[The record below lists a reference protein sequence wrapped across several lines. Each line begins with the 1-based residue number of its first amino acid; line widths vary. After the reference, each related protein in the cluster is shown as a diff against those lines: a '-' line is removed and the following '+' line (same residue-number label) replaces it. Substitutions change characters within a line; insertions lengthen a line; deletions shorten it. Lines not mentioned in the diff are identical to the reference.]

1 MTWGSMTKARG
12 DKNQVAPEASLRE
25 LDSASCRFRIRS
37 AADARVKLAA
47 KYWAQLGRL
56 MNVLAQ
62 QPSRK
67 RVQEV
72 RELIMRFDEI
82 PDKPFDVSH
91 QIKELQECLVAIED
105 GLVQHD

>member
-1 MTWGSMTKARG
+1 MTKRD
-12 DKNQVAPEASLRE
+12 DKHQVAAESTLGE
-25 LDSASCRFRIRS
+25 LDSAYGRLTIRC

-56 MNVLAQ
+56 MNVMVQ

-72 RELIMRFDEI
+72 RELIVRFDEI
-82 PDKPFDVSH
+82 PDKPFDLSY
-91 QIKELQECLVAIED
+91 QIKQLKECLMEIED
-105 GLVQHD
+105 GLAQHG